1 MKIWNVYV
9 NRQLVVTMM
18 SKHKNSSVNLIFRH
32 NAVIVDSISR
42 FSNVIKHFFQINS
55 SLLSFGCG
63 MNVAPFLVA
72 FMRLNI
78 KILIRIDTHFVA
90 KQWFS
95 SFCCGVNV
103 GMALWWVSLPTLNS
117 TPNEPQN
124 IFKKN
129 SSSKVLILCMSIL
142 EWNKFCFSHP
152 VWYWVSQK
160 IMNNG
165 ECGVYIWIYCNFPC
179 NFPSLDQQLC
189 NFRWF
194 RVENDVIKK
203 ILRIK
208 APPLLMISTFKARDT
223 FVSIMGL
230 NIMKNATNSSYFR

>member
-124 IFKKN
+124 VFKKTHHQ
-129 SSSKVLILCMSIL
+129 KFWFYAWAF
-142 EWNKFCFSHP
+142 WNGINFVFRTQFDIEFPKKSWITVNVVFI
-152 VWYWVSQK
+152 Y
-160 IMNNG
+160 
-165 ECGVYIWIYCNFPC
+165 EYIVI
-179 NFPSLDQQLC
+179 
-189 NFRWF
+189 F
-194 RVENDVIKK
+194 RV
-203 ILRIK
+203 
-208 APPLLMISTFKARDT
+208 TF
-223 FVSIMGL
+223 L
-230 NIMKNATNSSYFR
+230 H